1 MIEPP
6 IDKLIKKAPCR
17 YALVLGITKRAK
29 DLQDMEAETLE
40 NANVKAVS
48 YAAKEIYEDKI
59 KIVVN
64 KFFRFLG
71 FCIIL

>member
-59 KIVVN
+59 KIIVN
-64 KFFRFLG
+64 K
-71 FCIIL
+71 

>member
-29 DLQDMEAETLE
+29 DLQDMETSELE
-40 NANVKAVS
+40 QSGMKAVS
-48 YAAKEIYEDKI
+48 YAATEIYEDKI
-59 KIVVN
+59 KIIVN
-64 KFFRFLG
+64 K
-71 FCIIL
+71 

>member
-64 KFFRFLG
+64 K
-71 FCIIL
+71 